1 MAVFLA
7 LGGEDGRQLLQGL
20 AGVDHAGG
28 VVGGVHHHALGV
40 GGDGALQGVK
50 VDLEVLDLRGDQ
62 HHLGPGPLD
71 KHLILGEIGG
81 KDDELV
87 PRAGQAVEHAAQ
99 RGRRTHGDIE
109 LFGGVV
115 ALEAA
120 VQRVGKALPGGGV
133 ALGAG
138 VAVDQL
144 GLLLQNADGRLID
157 GVGGGD
163 AGVAQGE
170 VEHILRAHHGGA
182 LLAILKQLPDH
193 RPGSAQ
199 AQHTLVDHD
208 QNLLHGEIETPVKI
222 FNLAEIISL
231 HFGQVKTKVFPLR
244 PGRTVLFYRTVD
256 FSCMACTM

>member
-1 MAVFLA
+1 M
-7 LGGEDGRQLLQGL
+7 ERS
-20 AGVDHAGG
+20 
-28 VVGGVHHHALGV
+28 
-40 GGDGALQGVK
+40 
-50 VDLEVLDLRGDQ
+50 RGDQ

-81 KDDELV
+81 EDDELV

-109 LFGGVV
+109 LVGGIV

-144 GLLLQNADGRLID
+144 GLLLQNANGRLID

-208 QNLLHGEIETPVKI
+208 AKPPARGNRDPRENI
-222 FNLAEIISL
+222 
-231 HFGQVKTKVFPLR
+231 
-244 PGRTVLFYRTVD
+244 
-256 FSCMACTM
+256 